1 MVSNMIMVLR
11 TIIKPKM
18 GSNSTMTILKHLSN
32 LLQPLK
38 NGTIMTTSKG
48 ARNLRL
54 KRKFLCNKMRD
65 GRIKIMLTQGKKFK
79 RNLKFFSSRMKGGL
93 IKTM

>member
-1 MVSNMIMVLR
+1 MVSNMTMVLR
-11 TIIKPKM
+11 TTIKTKM
-18 GSNSTMTILKHLSN
+18 GSNSTMTKLNHLSN
-32 LLQPLK
+32 LLQPQK

-54 KRKFLCNKMRD
+54 KHKFLSNKMKD
-65 GRIKIMLTQGKKFK
+65 GRIKIMLTQEKKFK
-79 RNLKFFSSRMKGGL
+79 RNLKSFSSRMKGGL